1 MVAFTAPAAAQD
13 GDWTLP
19 RTPDGQPDL
28 QGVWANNNATPLE
41 RPPEWAGKE
50 RLTDEELAE
59 LRAAAALAVDDGD
72 ALFGDQ
78 LVLAAIERTKATSY
92 DPTTGNY
99 NQFWIVERD
108 FNDRTSL
115 VVDPP
120 DGRIPALTASA
131 RDRQAMLRAHRRDHP
146 ADSYTDRPLSERC
159 VTYGVPRLG
168 AGYNSYYQ
176 IFQSPDHVVVYHE
189 MNHDAR
195 VIPIDGTPPLDDD
208 VRLWHGDSRGYWE
221 GDTLVVETANY
232 SSQATFRGLSSEHL
246 RVTERFTRVGAA
258 DAELRGHHRRSD
270 DLHAAL
276 DRADSADGHDRR
288 HLRVRL
294 PRGQHRHGRH
304 SRGPSGRGTG
314 GGRRGE
320 VAVRAPAAIAAGRF
334 LAPAAGQPPADASA
348 FDFTGRT
355 RRFRGRRFR
364 PGSRLRRGGRRK
376 AEDPS

>member
-1 MVAFTAPAAAQD
+1 MRRRYPMPSGLLVAMVALVAFAAPAPAAAQD
-13 GDWTLP
+13 SDWTLP

-41 RPPEWAGKE
+41 RPAEWAGKE
-50 RLTDEELAE
+50 RLTAEELAE
-59 LRAAAALAVDDGD
+59 LRIAAEQAVDDGD

-78 LVLAAIERTKATSY
+78 LVLAAIERTKAESY

-99 NQFWIVERD
+99 NQFWIAERD

-115 VVDPP
+115 VIDPP

-131 RDRQAMLRAHRRDHP
+131 GDRSAMLRARRRDHP

-208 VRLWHGDSRGYWE
+208 VRLWHGDSRGRWE

-232 SSQATFRGLSSEHL
+232 SAQATFRGLSSENM
-246 RVTERFTRVGAA
+246 RITERFTRVGPRTL
-258 DAELRGHHRRSD
+258 DYEVTVDDPTTYTGPWTVRIPLRGTTDAIYEYACHEGNIGMDGILAGHRAEER
-270 DLHAAL
+270 
-276 DRADSADGHDRR
+276 
-288 HLRVRL
+288 
-294 PRGQHRHGRH
+294 
-304 SRGPSGRGTG
+304 
-314 GGRRGE
+314 E
-320 VAVRAPAAIAAGRF
+320 AAG
-334 LAPAAGQPPADASA
+334 
-348 FDFTGRT
+348 
-355 RRFRGRRFR
+355 
-364 PGSRLRRGGRRK
+364 GSK
-376 AEDPS
+376 

>member
-1 MVAFTAPAAAQD
+1 MRRRCLISSRLLAAVVALVAFAAPAAAQD

-28 QGVWANNNATPLE
+28 QGVWANNNATPLQ

-59 LRAAAALAVDDGD
+59 LRAAAELAVDDGD

-78 LVLAAIERTKATSY
+78 LVLAAIQRTRATSY

-108 FNDRTSL
+108 FNNRTSL

-120 DGRIPALTASA
+120 DGRIPPLTATA
-131 RDRQAMLRAHRRDHP
+131 RDRQEMLRAQRRDHP

-176 IFQSPDHVVVYHE
+176 IFQSPQHVVVYHE

-195 VIPIDGTPPLDDD
+195 VIPIDGTPPLHDD

-232 SSQATFRGLSSEHL
+232 SSKATFRGLSSANL
-246 RVTERFTRVGAA
+246 RVTERFTRVGPQTLNYEVTIDDPTTYTRPWTVVIPLMGTT
-258 DAELRGHHRRSD
+258 DAIYEYACHEGNIGMDGILAGH
-270 DLHAAL
+270 
-276 DRADSADGHDRR
+276 RAEER
-288 HLRVRL
+288 
-294 PRGQHRHGRH
+294 
-304 SRGPSGRGTG
+304 
-314 GGRRGE
+314 E
-320 VAVRAPAAIAAGRF
+320 AAG
-334 LAPAAGQPPADASA
+334 
-348 FDFTGRT
+348 
-355 RRFRGRRFR
+355 
-364 PGSRLRRGGRRK
+364 GSQ
-376 AEDPS
+376 

>member
-1 MVAFTAPAAAQD
+1 MRRRCPISTGLLAAVVAVVALAAPAAAQD

-78 LVLAAIERTKATSY
+78 LVLAAIERTQATSY

-99 NQFWIVERD
+99 NQFWIAERD

-115 VVDPP
+115 VVDPS
-120 DGRIPALTASA
+120 DGRLPALTASA

-195 VIPIDGTPPLDDD
+195 IIPIDGTPPLDDD

-232 SSQATFRGLSSEHL
+232 SSQATFRGMSSEHL
-246 RVTERFTRVGAA
+246 RVTERFTRVGPRTLNYEVTIDDPTTYTRPWTVLIPLMGTT
-258 DAELRGHHRRSD
+258 DAIYEYACHEGNIGMDGILAGH
-270 DLHAAL
+270 
-276 DRADSADGHDRR
+276 RAEER
-288 HLRVRL
+288 
-294 PRGQHRHGRH
+294 
-304 SRGPSGRGTG
+304 
-314 GGRRGE
+314 E
-320 VAVRAPAAIAAGRF
+320 AAGG
-334 LAPAAGQPPADASA
+334 A
-348 FDFTGRT
+348 
-355 RRFRGRRFR
+355 
-364 PGSRLRRGGRRK
+364 K
-376 AEDPS
+376 